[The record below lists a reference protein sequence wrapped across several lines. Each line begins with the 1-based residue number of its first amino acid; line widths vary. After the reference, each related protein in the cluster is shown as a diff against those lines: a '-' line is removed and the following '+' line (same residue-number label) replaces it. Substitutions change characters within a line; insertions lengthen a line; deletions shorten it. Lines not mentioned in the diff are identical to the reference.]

1 MKNLA
6 RFPDFFKAYRW
17 EDKHF
22 RHGYP
27 ADEFPEFEW
36 ITSLERR
43 FDWLKNNCRARSTAS
58 IYLIEDMLHWG
69 GTQSR
74 SLQRL
79 RDGLGEFHLQSALQ
93 DVITHLDDP
102 ARAIGSALL
111 IPGFGL
117 TYASKLLRF
126 LDPERYGAL
135 DSRIRGALEANAPGT
150 LPAIH
155 DSQSASMIKGFVA
168 FTTHLATL
176 KAALAED
183 GIARPT
189 CGLPVATGGPSYW
202 RAADIEM
209 ALFAWA
215 AGLPRG
221 RASAGA

>member
-1 MKNLA
+1 MNNLA

-43 FDWLKNNCRARSTAS
+43 FDWLKDNCQKRRTAS

-69 GTQSR
+69 GTQSG

-102 ARAIGSALL
+102 ARAIKLALQ

-135 DSRIRGALEANAPGT
+135 DKRIRGALEANGPGT
-150 LPAIH
+150 LAAIH
-155 DSQSASMIKGFVA
+155 DSQPTSMIKRFVA

-183 GIARPT
+183 GISRPA
-189 CGLPVATGGPSYW
+189 CGLPVATGGPSHW
-202 RAADIEM
+202 RAADIEI

-215 AGLPRG
+215 DRLPRAG
-221 RASAGA
+221 ASANA